1 MRIIIPTAIITP
13 ILLLTGIHVAN
24 ALTNATCT
32 STNGTCTVDNF
43 SQHPDG
49 SLELYAWTITSQTD
63 STRIQLFDP
72 DSDLVGVFS
81 VGEPPGGTGANCGAW
96 HGCGVYGVPISCNAS
111 GASVVCESVGGGNA
125 GQILCK
131 FNNGGG
137 NESTTILK
145 CCDYN
150 GGC

>member
-72 DSDLVGVFS
+72 DSDLVGVSASENPQAEQAQTAGHGMAAEYMVCRSVAMHRGLQSCASQLAAATPVKFS
-81 VGEPPGGTGANCGAW
+81 AN
-96 HGCGVYGVPISCNAS
+96 
-111 GASVVCESVGGGNA
+111 
-125 GQILCK
+125 
-131 FNNGGG
+131 
-137 NESTTILK
+137 STTAAATRALPS
-145 CCDYN
+145 
-150 GGC
+150 